1 MRRKV
6 KKLDSPADMFFGAGS
21 SHHHRDLFRKIYC
34 PTSKNSCVALKNYH
48 CHDIFTKILTISPA
62 LNGKINLKWKLY
74 FLTKAPSKRRQGSR
88 QEDTDM

>member
-48 CHDIFTKILTISPA
+48 CYDIFTKILTISPA

-74 FLTKAPSKRRQGSR
+74 FLTKAPSKRRQGGR
-88 QEDTDM
+88 QIDTNM